1 MKYDFFQ
8 NPRRQLR
15 FWRDYFRFSR
25 LAGERPPLKK
35 LYPILNEADRSAGD
49 LGVYFYQAVW
59 ATQQIATARPGR
71 HVDVGSHLFYVGI
84 LSTVVPVTFVD
95 IRPVRLDLPGFMFQ
109 QGSLLELP
117 FPDKGLASVSCLHV
131 VEHVGLGRYGDP
143 INPDGTRLALSEL
156 TRVLAPG
163 GILYLSA
170 PIGRPHIRFNAHRV
184 LAASWILEWCRPLE
198 LVAFAAVDARGVYH
212 PVAAVRD
219 YDDAPESYGF
229 FRLTRPTAG

>member
-1 MKYDFFQ
+1 M
-8 NPRRQLR
+8 
-15 FWRDYFRFSR
+15 
-25 LAGERPPLKK
+25 
-35 LYPILNEADRSAGD
+35 
-49 LGVYFYQAVW
+49 
-59 ATQQIATARPGR
+59 
-71 HVDVGSHLFYVGI
+71 
-84 LSTVVPVTFVD
+84 LSVIVPVTFVD
-95 IRPVRLDLPGFMFQ
+95 IRPLRLDLPGFEFK

-117 FPDKGLASVSCLHV
+117 YPDQSLASLSCLHV

-163 GILYLSA
+163 GALYLSA

-184 LAASWILEWCRPLE
+184 LAPRQILDWCRPLE
-198 LVAFAAVDARGVYH
+198 LTAAAAVDARGVYH

-219 YDDAPESYGF
+219 YEDAPESYGF